1 MAKVLNEVILGFW
14 NLIITLL
21 TSVVKIFTTSEGKL
35 NFFGFLLLVLIIIT
49 ILEVSFNIAVG
60 STEERNEEE

>member
-1 MAKVLNEVILGFW
+1 MAKVLNDVILGFW

-21 TSVVKIFTTSEGKL
+21 TSVIKIFTTSEGKL

-49 ILEVSFNIAVG
+49 ILEVTFNIAVG